1 MKADTDYVKVASAP
15 RENATSAHWVN
26 GGFTILSTGK
36 KAVKECFNH
45 MNYGTCAMLSS
56 KLQLCISLYHNAF
69 SNSNISV
76 EHHYLSHETCVVKMS
91 LLFSHLKIYLK
102 IILGHKSTRNVHLI
116 ICLYI

>member
-15 RENATSAHWVN
+15 RENATSALGEWRFHN
-26 GGFTILSTGK
+26 SFNRK

-56 KLQLCISLYHNAF
+56 KLQLYISLYHNAF